1 MKALRFPSVKSW
13 SWAVFAVLVV
23 NLALCGLALA
33 QDEGGGKKSTQSFD
47 FFTIWIL
54 GGGGVGFIFVLPI
67 ELCSI
72 ATCASVIEH
81 FVTIQRDKLVP
92 PEIVVELETLLDEE
106 QYEEA
111 INLCEATKN
120 YITNIVGAAI
130 ARVGEGYDAMISA
143 AEGATDE
150 QNLKLQHKISWLN
163 LYANIGPLMG
173 LFGTVVGMV
182 MCFTSIAS
190 STGTPSPQEL
200 ALGIFT
206 ALVTTVWG
214 LLVAMPA
221 SSFFFF
227 FKVKVQKL
235 CFELSGVAM
244 EIVERFKP
252 VAEGGGAAPAG
263 GK

>member
-1 MKALRFPSVKSW
+1 MGRLRGPPGEPRPLRPG
-13 SWAVFAVLVV
+13 AGAG
-23 NLALCGLALA
+23 A
-33 QDEGGGKKSTQSFD
+33 GGAGRDGGASFG
-47 FFTIWIL
+47 FFTVWVL
-54 GGGGVGFIFVLPI
+54 GGGGIGFIFVLPI

-72 ATCASVIEH
+72 ATVASVIEH

-92 PEIVVELETLLDEE
+92 PEVVVELETLLDEE

-111 INLCEATKN
+111 ISLCEATRN

-130 ARVGEGYDAMISA
+130 ARADEGYDAVVMA

-150 QNLKLQHKISWLN
+150 QNLRLQHKISWLN
-163 LYANIGPLMG
+163 LFANIGPLMG

-182 MCFTSIAS
+182 MAFTRIAAS
-190 STGTPSPQEL
+190 STPPSPQEL

-221 SSFFFF
+221 SAFYFF
-227 FKVKVQKL
+227 FKVKVQQL
-235 CFELSGVAM
+235 AFELSGVAM
-244 EIVERFKP
+244 EIVAQFKP
-252 VAEGGGAAPAG
+252 VAGGGGPAAAG
-263 GK
+263 H